1 MPKNKITTGYTKNGL
16 PYARIEGGPRNLVIF
31 EGLNFNHAP
40 PSGLQLR
47 MTVGGYLSFADHYTV
62 YYAGRKPG
70 LPQGYSIKDMADDYA
85 VMIENEMKAPVDVMG
100 LSTGGTIAQQFAVDY
115 PQLVRR
121 LVLASTGYALSE
133 NGAAAQKKVI
143 RFTRQGKWRSAAV
156 AMAGAMA
163 SGMARPVLT
172 VLLWMIGK
180 NMFQS
185 AGGPSDGL
193 SELEAEDSFN
203 FKERLPEIKTPTL
216 VIGGENDGFYPIA
229 ETGAGIPFAKLI
241 LYKNAGHMASM
252 KRRFNH
258 DILVFLT
265 DESSRL
271 K

>member
-1 MPKNKITTGYTKNGL
+1 MTKSKITTGYTKNGL
-16 PYARIEGGPRNLVIF
+16 PYARIEGGPRDLVIF

-47 MTVGGYLSFADHYTV
+47 MTIGSYLSFASHYTV
-62 YYAGRKPG
+62 YYVGRKPG
-70 LPQGYSIKDMADDYA
+70 LPEGYSIKDMADDYA

-100 LSTGGTIAQQFAVDY
+100 LSTGGTIAQQFAVDH
-115 PQLVRR
+115 PELVRR

-133 NGAAAQKKVI
+133 SGAVAQRKVI
-143 RFTRQGKWRSAAV
+143 QFTRQGKWRSAAV
-156 AMAGAMA
+156 AMAGVMV
-163 SGMARPVLT
+163 SGMAKPVLT
-172 VLLWMIGK
+172 ALLWIMGK
-180 NMFQS
+180 SMFKS
-185 AGGPSDGL
+185 ARGPSDGL

-252 KRRFNH
+252 KSRFNR
-258 DILVFLT
+258 DILIFLT
-265 DESSRL
+265 EESF
-271 K
+271 